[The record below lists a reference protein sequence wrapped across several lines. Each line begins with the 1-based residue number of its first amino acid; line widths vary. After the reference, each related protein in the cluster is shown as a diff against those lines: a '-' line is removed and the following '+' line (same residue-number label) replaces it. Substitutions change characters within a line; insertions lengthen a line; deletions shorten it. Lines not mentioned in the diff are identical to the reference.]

1 MITEADALSAV
12 PPHGFIHDYVT
23 HAVKQTTSPLGYH
36 LLVGLGILAATCPI
50 EYGMTYAGRLRA
62 NIFGLLVGRSGE
74 DQKSTA
80 VSVGREL
87 LFAAAAPL
95 IGDYPGS
102 PEGLLESLQRVPS
115 QMVPIPE
122 FGRFLSSA
130 KSGYFEPTKAL
141 LTDLW
146 DAQSQQ
152 RAKANG
158 KVVRVDNPRLSVLA
172 ACSVPYLE
180 KYTTPEDWTGGF
192 MGRWAVMFAHRE
204 RIDPDPEGDMSG
216 FSALADDLRE
226 RASVGEIADCAGL
239 TPDAKAL
246 WRDWFTDI
254 SRRQLPE
261 TITGIRARAP
271 TIARKVA
278 LIYAWDWR
286 RDENGVWLMQREEI
300 EYAIKFVELHVKSLV
315 SISHAIADSQDA
327 RQRREVIAAM
337 AHLGGTC
344 DLGHLVGYLKWKKR
358 AVAEIVES
366 LLEERRVERTMRA
379 GEMVFRLRSDAEV
392 AEVERARWT
401 SAPWE

>member
-1 MITEADALSAV
+1 MLTEADALAAV
-12 PPHGFIHDYVT
+12 PPHGFIRDYVV
-23 HAVKQTTSPLGYH
+23 HAVKQTTSPMAYH

-50 EYGMTYAGRLRA
+50 DYGMTYAGRLRA
-62 NIFGLLVGRSGE
+62 NLFGLLVGRSGE

-87 LFAAAAPL
+87 LFHAASPL

-146 DAQSQQ
+146 DAQAQQ

-158 KVVRVDNPRLSVLA
+158 RVVRVDNPRLSVLA

-180 KYTTPEDWTGGF
+180 KYTAPEDWTGGF
-192 MGRWAVMFAHRE
+192 MGRWAVIYAQRE
-204 RIDPDPEGDMSG
+204 RTDPDPEGDMSG
-216 FSALADDLRE
+216 FETLAQDLRA
-226 RASVGEIADCAGL
+226 RASVGEVADCAGL
-239 TPDAKAL
+239 TPEAREL
-246 WRDWFTDI
+246 WRAWFNEV
-254 SRRQLPE
+254 SNRRLPE

-278 LIYAWDWR
+278 LLYAWDWNR
-286 RDENGVWLMQREEI
+286 PANGTWLMQRDEI
-300 EYAIKFVELHVKSLV
+300 EYAIKFTELHIKSLV
-315 SISHAIADSQDA
+315 TISHVIADSTDA
-327 RQRREVIAAM
+327 RQRREVIGAM

-344 DLGHLVGYLKWKKR
+344 DLGHLVGHLKWKKR
-358 AVAEIVES
+358 MVTEIMES

-392 AEVERARWT
+392 AEVEKGRWNA
-401 SAPWE
+401 APWE